1 MISATPSGGWLQS
14 SPIIPELGF
23 CLNSRAQMFWLEEGV
38 PASLAPGKRPR
49 STLSVNLA
57 LKGGEPWMV
66 FGTPG
71 GDYQDQWSLTFLLR
85 ALHGEMN
92 LQQAIEAPMFQTD
105 HMPSSFW
112 PRAADLGSL
121 SLEGRFP
128 KTTVD
133 ELARRGHRVTPVED
147 WALGRLSAAR
157 RENGQLR
164 AAANPRFMQG
174 YAIGR

>member
-1 MISATPSGGWLQS
+1 
-14 SPIIPELGF
+14 
-23 CLNSRAQMFWLEEGV
+23 MFWLDEGL

-57 LKGGEPWMV
+57 LKEDKPWMV

-71 GDYQDQWSLTFLLR
+71 GDYQDQWTLTFLLR
-85 ALHGEMN
+85 ALHYDMN

-112 PRAADLGSL
+112 PRAADPGSL
-121 SLEGRFP
+121 SLEGRFA
-128 KTTVD
+128 KATAED
-133 ELARRGHRVTPVED
+133 LAGRGHRVTVVED
-147 WALGRLSAAR
+147 WALGRLSAAQ
-157 RENGQLR
+157 REDGLLK